1 MTYRISDIMTLDDI
15 LYDLGN
21 DVAIVSVNENN
32 VEHAYF
38 GYDEIESIEPDIWD
52 AEVVRHLVVKRDFGF
67 MVYIEL

>member
-1 MTYRISDIMTLDDI
+1 MTLYDI
-15 LYDLGN
+15 LTDLGS
-21 DVAIVSVNENN
+21 DVAILCINEKN

-67 MVYIEL
+67 MVYVEL

>member
-1 MTYRISDIMTLDDI
+1 MTLGDI

-38 GYDEIESIEPDIWD
+38 GYDEIECIDDDIWF
-52 AEVVRHLVVKRDFGF
+52 AETVRHLVVKRDFGY
-67 MVYIEL
+67 MVYVEI

>member
-1 MTYRISDIMTLDDI
+1 MTLYDI
-15 LYDLGN
+15 LTDLGS
-21 DVAIVSVNENN
+21 DVAILCINENN

-52 AEVVRHLVVKRDFGF
+52 AEVVRYLVVKREFGV

>member
-1 MTYRISDIMTLDDI
+1 MTLYDI
-15 LYDLGN
+15 LTDLGN
-21 DVAIVSVNENN
+21 DVAILCINEKN

-67 MVYIEL
+67 LVYVEI